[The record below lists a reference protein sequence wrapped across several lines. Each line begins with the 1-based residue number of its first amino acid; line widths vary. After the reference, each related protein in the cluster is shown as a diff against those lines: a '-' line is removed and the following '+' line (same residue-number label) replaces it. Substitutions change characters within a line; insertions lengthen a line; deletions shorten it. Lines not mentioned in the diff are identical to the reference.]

1 MTSFSL
7 NVGKV
12 NETINDFVAK
22 KKTVVNDVDSLYDNL
37 KNIDNSWND
46 TNSLKMIEIVKM
58 DKKNISDFVYQLNC
72 IVSII
77 NDFKNDIYNVC
88 YNEGYKNSKLKL
100 VFDDSQISRCVDKLN
115 SAIDYLADAYSYLG
129 YVDDIDDFRYTYI
142 VRQLKNEIQKQ
153 KRIIDSLVD
162 NIQNFISEINE
173 IIDNYN
179 FKLKKYEDLN
189 LNIKKVDYHWKI
201 QSFALDPLD
210 IKINK

>member
-22 KKTVVNDVDSLYDNL
+22 KKTVVSDVDSLYDNL